1 MPNTTSAACV
11 PVRVKMRLQAIG
23 LWAFLSIPSIV
34 VTILLFVWTIDGE
47 KVRFLQTTLI
57 LFWPPLTIQYLLF
70 FWAVLSITRIVMTI
84 GGHTCHKLQ
93 FNRKKSLHPLE
104 AKRVQLLCISSHI
117 ENGFLF
123 ERENSDQNDLLCF
136 IYYIKVEI

>member
-47 KVRFLQTTLI
+47 KVRSFR
-57 LFWPPLTIQYLLF
+57 LTICGAASNQLYRFVVLL
-70 FWAVLSITRIVMTI
+70 
-84 GGHTCHKLQ
+84 
-93 FNRKKSLHPLE
+93 P
-104 AKRVQLLCISSHI
+104 
-117 ENGFLF
+117 
-123 ERENSDQNDLLCF
+123 
-136 IYYIKVEI
+136 

>member
-47 KVRFLQTTLI
+47 KVRH
-57 LFWPPLTIQYLLF
+57 LF
-70 FWAVLSITRIVMTI
+70 V
-84 GGHTCHKLQ
+84 
-93 FNRKKSLHPLE
+93 FNS
-104 AKRVQLLCISSHI
+104 
-117 ENGFLF
+117 
-123 ERENSDQNDLLCF
+123 
-136 IYYIKVEI
+136 

>member
-47 KVRFLQTTLI
+47 KVRHLFVFSSQIDVLQ
-57 LFWPPLTIQYLLF
+57 
-70 FWAVLSITRIVMTI
+70 
-84 GGHTCHKLQ
+84 LQ
-93 FNRKKSLHPLE
+93 
-104 AKRVQLLCISSHI
+104 
-117 ENGFLF
+117 
-123 ERENSDQNDLLCF
+123 
-136 IYYIKVEI
+136 

>member
-47 KVRFLQTTLI
+47 KVRSFRL
-57 LFWPPLTIQYLLF
+57 
-70 FWAVLSITRIVMTI
+70 R
-84 GGHTCHKLQ
+84 
-93 FNRKKSLHPLE
+93 
-104 AKRVQLLCISSHI
+104 
-117 ENGFLF
+117 
-123 ERENSDQNDLLCF
+123 
-136 IYYIKVEI
+136 

>member
-47 KVRFLQTTLI
+47 KVRF
-57 LFWPPLTIQYLLF
+57 FRLL
-70 FWAVLSITRIVMTI
+70 
-84 GGHTCHKLQ
+84 
-93 FNRKKSLHPLE
+93 
-104 AKRVQLLCISSHI
+104 
-117 ENGFLF
+117 
-123 ERENSDQNDLLCF
+123 
-136 IYYIKVEI
+136 